1 VSVLEARD
9 EQAPSDAAA
18 AAQAIMR
25 RLELAWNSADG
36 TAFGAPFSP
45 GADFV
50 AIRGDLH
57 TGRDAIAAGHL
68 QILGTVY
75 AGSTIRY
82 QVLQARELGDRVI
95 LAHARA
101 TLSVPGGPLAGEH
114 ASTMTVVLVK
124 HGDGYEITASHNTLI
139 AEQAGGDRD

>member
-1 VSVLEARD
+1 M
-9 EQAPSDAAA
+9 SDAATI
-18 AAQAIMR
+18 AQVVMQ

-36 TAFGAPFSP
+36 AAFGEPFSP

-57 TGRDAIAAGHL
+57 TGRDAIAAGHQ

-82 QVLQARELGDRVI
+82 QVLRARELGDRVI

-101 TLSVPGGPLAGEH
+101 ELSVPGGPLAGEH
-114 ASTMTVVLVK
+114 TSTITAVLLR
-124 HGDGYEITASHNTLI
+124 HDDGGEITAFHNTPVT
-139 AEQAGGDRD
+139 G